1 MSFKCYQQETLTK
14 RQRNKYSQKK
24 ITLGKATDE
33 CDKSDF
39 MSKKSM
45 LEEIFRA

>member
-1 MSFKCYQQETLTK
+1 MLSTRNFNKETK
-14 RQRNKYSQKK
+14 KQIFSKKK